1 MTALIIGAFIL
12 IIVILFISN
21 SSRNN
26 DRSTSPRMSVF
37 PTTRVRYDAS
47 QLPLG
52 LGLLDSIPL
61 KEAVQRLD
69 VAFTP
74 DFIDRLQYRVMTK
87 HSNMSR
93 DEFLCK
99 LFELK
104 RYFLMNLILKRT
116 PMFSEDVDDIWHEML
131 MFTREYQNFGEAF
144 MGSQIH
150 HAPERDPKQMPGER
164 AWFDWVYAHLFIFT
178 PYSQTNWNGFF
189 RYPLDAERLNVLQ
202 RGNEQEIASLWFDTG
217 TAGRYEEVRQTNQ
230 ILINQAIDEARHA
243 AGSSSYAQTNWSR
256 NNGTM
261 DLTYL
266 AGAMMFFSIM
276 DNSNYQSNMNDVLP
290 VDDSPLRRDSDGSG
304 CSTTGCGTSGSSD
317 HSGGGDSGGG
327 DSGGGSSCSS
337 GSSCGSGCGS
347 S

>member
-1 MTALIIGAFIL
+1 MQVLIIGAFIL
-12 IIVILFISN
+12 IIVILIMSN

-26 DRSTSPRMSVF
+26 NRATSPRMSVI
-37 PTTRVRYDAS
+37 PLTRVRYDAN
-47 QLPLG
+47 QLPQG

-61 KEAVQRLD
+61 MEAVKRLD
-69 VAFTP
+69 SAFTP
-74 DFIDRLQYRVMTK
+74 DFIDRLEYRVMTK
-87 HSNMSR
+87 HRNMSR

-150 HAPERDPKQMPGER
+150 HAPERGPKQMPGER

-178 PYSQTNWNGFF
+178 PYSQTIWNGFF
-189 RYPLDAERLNVLQ
+189 RYPLDSERLNVLQ
-202 RGNEQEIASLWFDTG
+202 QGNEQEITSLWFDTE
-217 TAGRYEEVRQTNQ
+217 TANRYEEVRETNQ
-230 ILINQAIDEARHA
+230 ILINQAIDQARHA
-243 AGSSSYAQTNWSR
+243 AESSSYAQTNWSR
-256 NNGTM
+256 NNGSM
-261 DLTYL
+261 DLTYV
-266 AGAMMFFSIM
+266 AGAMMFFSLL
-276 DNSNYQSNMNDVLP
+276 DNSNYQSNMDVVLP
-290 VDDSPLRRDSDGSG
+290 VEDSPLRNNGGGSG
-304 CSTTGCGTSGSSD
+304 CSTTGCGSSGSSD
-317 HSGGGDSGGG
+317 NSGGG